1 MSHINSGYVGVDKR
15 SSKGGVYGLR
25 KHRQERSLGNFKSI
39 IHTPSSFSNQYSASL
54 DGTNDYVGIEGL
66 AGRSLG
72 ALSMWVNITSSN
84 GIHSN
89 SALGMLAGFGKDN
102 TGLAA
107 YDGLNWGYGVN
118 TTDLLTL
125 RNNGAVIAQYQVPS
139 AGDKLAAG
147 WHHIVL
153 THNGTGYTFYINGVI
168 ATSATL
174 SDGSSGGS
182 ITTST
187 HSILTG
193 STFETLTNQSP
204 QIRIKIG
211 GNRNNNFY
219 SQGLFDEVALFDS
232 ALSASNITTIYNSG
246 VPGDL
251 TSLSPNGWWRMGDND
266 GGSGTTI
273 TDQGSGE
280 NDATLT
286 NVASMSSSVPS

>member
-1 MSHINSGYVGVDKR
+1 MG
-15 SSKGGVYGLR
+15 SSTI
-25 KHRQERSLGNFKSI
+25 SLGLGLGGGKSG
-39 IHTPSSFSNQYSASL
+39 TSSGRPGGGSFDNALAASL
-54 DGTNDYVGIEGL
+54 DGTDDYVGIAGL
-66 AGRSLG
+66 ASRSLG
-72 ALSMWVNITSSN
+72 ALSMWVNITSTNGITSN
-84 GIHSN
+84 GS
-89 SALGMLAGFGKDN
+89 STQMGMLAGFGPH
-102 TGLAA
+102 TGGTGG
-107 YDGLNWGYGVN
+107 YDGLNWGSFLTN
-118 TTDLLTL
+118 TDLLTL
-125 RNNGAVIAQYQVPS
+125 RANSIVIAKYQVPS

-211 GNRNNNFY
+211 GNRNNSHY

-286 NVASMSSSVPS
+286 NGASMSSSVPS